1 MSKPTLNKLKLIQKN
16 PVKTITFNEQ
26 EIEIKQ
32 YISIQD
38 KLIMVSDIL
47 NSAADENKF
56 YNPGKL
62 DLFFVL
68 KVIDNYTNLS
78 ITDKQRENFIKL
90 YDDVISSG
98 FYTEVFNA
106 IPEDEIGYVYTLMKE
121 MEEEGF
127 TLVLK
132 ENDDWLYSEDLAIV
146 PISSSPD
153 WDLDDDEE
161 E

>member
-1 MSKPTLNKLKLIQKN
+1 MNNKINVQVFTDEELASALYWIRKEQKRRRTE
-16 PVKTITFNEQ
+16 KRDSF
-26 EIEIKQ
+26 KQ
-32 YISIQD
+32 
-38 KLIMVSDIL
+38 K
-47 NSAADENKF
+47 
-56 YNPGKL
+56 
-62 DLFFVL
+62 
-68 KVIDNYTNLS
+68 
-78 ITDKQRENFIKL
+78 
-90 YDDVISSG
+90 
-98 FYTEVFNA
+98 
-106 IPEDEIGYVYTLMKE
+106 VYTLMKE